1 MKEVRSVIFVNQGF
15 CALARLSFSIPCN
28 VSYVLFR
35 TDGIRI
41 SSYAGVSNESR
52 SIHANSA
59 YGRSLSLRSRKE
71 SP

>member
-1 MKEVRSVIFVNQGF
+1 MKEVGSVAFANRGF
-15 CALARLSFSIPCN
+15 CAVARLSLSIACN

-59 YGRSLSLRSRKE
+59 YGHSLSLRSRKE